1 MLKRTIDRRRVILID
16 GGRIRIA
23 LDSTSPGRACLAIE
37 APGDVRI
44 EARRLGPALDTNS
57 EGSENTPES
66 TTLGRVP
73 QAPYRSASPKRFGFS
88 FLAWRPVMPREIPL
102 TFTIDAAAN
111 PQDPAVSIAL
121 PSGAVLGTAP
131 VSGVD
136 QPTRNRLASA
146 LADQLALARAKFAE
160 HEAETN
166 ALVTLLSGK

>member
-1 MLKRTIDRRRVILID
+1 
-16 GGRIRIA
+16 
-23 LDSTSPGRACLAIE
+23 
-37 APGDVRI
+37 
-44 EARRLGPALDTNS
+44 
-57 EGSENTPES
+57 
-66 TTLGRVP
+66 
-73 QAPYRSASPKRFGFS
+73 
-88 FLAWRPVMPREIPL
+88 MPREIPL